1 MFLSLEDEAG
11 IVNII
16 INPDLFDR
24 QKTACVAAPYVQV
37 KGILQNT
44 WNVISIK
51 AVDIQALILGNETIR
66 SHDFH

>member
-1 MFLSLEDEAG
+1 VFLSLEYETG

-16 INPDLFDR
+16 ITPDLLER
-24 QKTACVAAPYVQV
+24 QRTACVAAPYVQV
-37 KGILQNT
+37 KGAVQNT

-51 AVDIQALILGNETIR
+51 AADIQALVLGNETIR